1 MLIVLSLGVIIVVI
15 AIACIDSSRNKSEKN
30 KFWEILFN
38 LDAEGVFKV
47 IGGVIATLGVI
58 ALTVML
64 IILPIN
70 HIGTKASIAGD
81 QERYE
86 ALMYKVESGAC
97 RDEFGLLN
105 KEVLDEVQDWN
116 EYVVRRKNLQRDFWI
131 GVFYPNIY
139 DQFETIDYEKYGRE

>member
-1 MLIVLSLGVIIVVI
+1 MLIVLSLVVIIVGI
-15 AIACIDSSRNKSEKN
+15 AIACIDISCDKSEKN

-47 IGGVIATLGVI
+47 IGGFIATLGVI

-105 KEVLDEVQDWN
+105 KEVLDEVQAWN
-116 EYVVRRKNLQRDFWI
+116 EYVVRRKNLQKDFWI
-131 GVFYPNIY
+131 GVFFPNIY

>member
-1 MLIVLSLGVIIVVI
+1 MLIVLSLVVIIVGI
-15 AIACIDSSRNKSEKN
+15 AIACIDISCDKSEKN

-47 IGGVIATLGVI
+47 IGGFIATLGVI
-58 ALTVML
+58 ALIVML
-64 IILPIN
+64 IILPIC
-70 HIGTKASIAGD
+70 HIGTNADIAER